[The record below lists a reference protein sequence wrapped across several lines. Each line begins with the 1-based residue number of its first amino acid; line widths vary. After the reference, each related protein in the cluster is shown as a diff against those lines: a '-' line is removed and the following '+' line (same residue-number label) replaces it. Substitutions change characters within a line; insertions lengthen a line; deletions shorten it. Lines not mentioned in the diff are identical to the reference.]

1 MSQPIPRTLVE
12 PYLRNRGIKALRGT
26 GNLRFHPHCYYR
38 PDRDMPTES
47 WPAMIAAVTDLGGR
61 ITGAHR
67 TCGSIATVSL
77 ALGIV
82 LNITG
87 LGFFCWVLLTLAIYA
102 LPFFVGMTA
111 GLYAHGAGAGPFGAI
126 VLGLLAAAF
135 TLVIGQTIFSL
146 VRTPVLRIAVALMS
160 AVPAALAGY
169 YATFRLSGLTITSV
183 PWRQVFALIGA
194 VVIGVTAWARLAASP
209 PGGSGAP
216 GRPTMS

>member
-12 PYLRNRGIKALRGT
+12 PYLRNRGITALRGT

-82 LNITG
+82 LNIIG

-146 VRTPVLRIAVALMS
+146 VRTPILRIAVALMS

-169 YATFRLSGLTITSV
+169 YATFGLSGLTITSV
-183 PWRQVFALIGA
+183 PWRQVFAVIGA

-216 GRPTMS
+216 GRPAMS

>member
-1 MSQPIPRTLVE
+1 MRRTSSDGTDPSLLLARDFRYSADRAVE
-12 PYLRNRGIKALRGT
+12 VVEGATHVIVVT
-26 GNLRFHPHCYYR
+26 G
-38 PDRDMPTES
+38 
-47 WPAMIAAVTDLGGR
+47 
-61 ITGAHR
+61 
-67 TCGSIATVSL
+67 VSTML

-82 LNITG
+82 LNIIG

-111 GLYAHGAGAGPFGAI
+111 GLYAHAAGAGPFGAI

-146 VRTPVLRIAVALMS
+146 VRTPILRIAVALMS

-169 YATFRLSGLTITSV
+169 YATFGLSGLTITSV
-183 PWRQVFALIGA
+183 PWRQVFAVIGA

-216 GRPTMS
+216 GRPAMSRPGDAAT

>member
-1 MSQPIPRTLVE
+1 M
-12 PYLRNRGIKALRGT
+12 
-26 GNLRFHPHCYYR
+26 
-38 PDRDMPTES
+38 
-47 WPAMIAAVTDLGGR
+47 
-61 ITGAHR
+61 
-67 TCGSIATVSL
+67 L

-82 LNITG
+82 LNIIG
-87 LGFFCWVLLTLAIYA
+87 LGFFCWVLFTLAMYA

-146 VRTPVLRIAVALMS
+146 VRTPILRIAVALMS

-169 YATFRLSGLTITSV
+169 YATFGLSGLTITSV
-183 PWRQVFALIGA
+183 PWRQVFAVIGA

-216 GRPTMS
+216 GRPAMSRPGDAAT